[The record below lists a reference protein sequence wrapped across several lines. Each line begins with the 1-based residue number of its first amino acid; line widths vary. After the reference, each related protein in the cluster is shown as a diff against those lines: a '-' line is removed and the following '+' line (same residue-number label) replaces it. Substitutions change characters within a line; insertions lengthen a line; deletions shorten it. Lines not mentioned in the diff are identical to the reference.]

1 MTGSPLDCP
10 ESATNDFEP
19 QSVASVILC
28 DVEAHLYI
36 LLRFAVRANLT
47 FGKLW
52 AIPVGYAAIKRVLS
66 EKQVR
71 SYLGDL

>member
-10 ESATNDFEP
+10 EFALNDFEP
-19 QSVASVILC
+19 QYVASAVLC

-36 LLRFAVRANLT
+36 LLRFAVIANLT

-52 AIPVGYAAIKRVLS
+52 AIPVGYALGL
-66 EKQVR
+66 R
-71 SYLGDL
+71 SH